1 MKAIRATLPL
11 FLAAL
16 IALPGCTTVPKEV
29 VEMSYLVGQDVASL
43 EQSYKALIGEHYKGL
58 RDARER
64 YLQDRWI
71 PAYLEDWIARGRLK
85 EIAQGRT
92 VWSSEKRAFVA
103 PTPNRASE
111 ELLNS
116 ILAWSEAAVADIED
130 KRNSL
135 LAPLDKEEKTLLASV
150 EEAFRRIQQGNAAV
164 TAHLNSIRKVQEIE
178 GELMKSL
185 GIKDLREGIMRTLAN
200 SSESARKSLVEVQKA
215 DKLLDKVR
223 DKINR

>member
-1 MKAIRATLPL
+1 MKTLRATLPL
-11 FLAAL
+11 VLAAL

-43 EQSYKALIGEHYKGL
+43 QQSYKALIGEHYRGL
-58 RDARER
+58 RAERER

-71 PAYLEDWIARGRLK
+71 PAYLGDWITRGKLK
-85 EIAQGRT
+85 EIAQGSL

-103 PTPNRASE
+103 PAPNRASA
-111 ELLNS
+111 ELLDS

-135 LAPLDKEEKTLLASV
+135 LAPLEKEEKALLADV

-164 TAHLNSIRKVQEIE
+164 TAHLNSIRKVQEVE

-185 GIKDLREGIMRTLAN
+185 GIKDVRENIMKTLAN
-200 SSESARKSLVEVQKA
+200 SSEGARKSLEEVQKA
-215 DKLLDKVR
+215 DRLFDKVR
-223 DKINR
+223 NKINR